1 MKMERAHVCE
11 EVDATIDTVWKVIR
25 DFADVSA
32 WASGRVVHVEGAG
45 VGMVRHIEGPG
56 GRFVERCESHDDA
69 AHIFSYRLLESPVPV
84 TNYVG
89 TVRLTAVGAR
99 RCAIDW
105 SAQFEPKDPASAT
118 ALRTAI
124 ENVFRG
130 GFIVRLRDRL
140 TRS

>member
-1 MKMERAHVCE
+1 MERAHVRE
-11 EVDATIDTVWKVIR
+11 EVDAPIDMVWKVIR

-32 WASGRVVHVEGAG
+32 WASGRVVHIEGAG
-45 VGMVRHIEGPG
+45 VGMVRHIEGQG

-69 AHIFSYRLLESPVPV
+69 AHTFSYRLLESPIPV

-89 TVRLTAVGAR
+89 TVGLTTAGPR

-105 SAQFEPKDPASAT
+105 SADFEPLDPASAT

-130 GFIVRLRDRL
+130 SFIAKLRDRL

>member
-1 MKMERAHVCE
+1 MERAHVRE
-11 EVDATIDTVWKVIR
+11 EVDAPIDMVWKVIR

-32 WASGRVVHVEGAG
+32 WASGRVVHIEGAG
-45 VGMVRHIEGPG
+45 VGMVRHIEGQG

-69 AHIFSYRLLESPVPV
+69 AHTFSYRLLESP
-84 TNYVG
+84 
-89 TVRLTAVGAR
+89 
-99 RCAIDW
+99 D
-105 SAQFEPKDPASAT
+105 FEPLDPASAT

-130 GFIVRLRDRL
+130 SFIAKLRDRL